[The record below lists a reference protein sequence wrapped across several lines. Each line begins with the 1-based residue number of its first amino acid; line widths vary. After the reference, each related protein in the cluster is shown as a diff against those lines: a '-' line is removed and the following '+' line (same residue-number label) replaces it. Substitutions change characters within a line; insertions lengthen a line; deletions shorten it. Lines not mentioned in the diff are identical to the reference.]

1 MNDTHEELRELITE
15 LVTGGGE
22 QMENLSMSDKE
33 WEHTMAD
40 IISKEQGDVDNFP
53 ITLTF
58 DLWMRLIE
66 VARNHTGTYPEEDK

>member
-15 LVTGGGE
+15 LVTGSGE
-22 QMENLSMSDKE
+22 QMENLSMSDEE
-33 WEHTMAD
+33 WEETLQK
-40 IISKEQGDVDNFP
+40 ITESKQGDVDNFP
-53 ITLTF
+53 IALTF